1 MPDGLPAKFSGGS
14 GKAGCDASVIRR
26 IERLAASA
34 SAGVPPT
41 KVVIDGE
48 AAMAK
53 PPMPS
58 VSVIAESPMSG
69 LASSGP

>member
-14 GKAGCDASVIRR
+14 GKAGCGASVIRR

-41 KVVIDGE
+41 NVVIDGE